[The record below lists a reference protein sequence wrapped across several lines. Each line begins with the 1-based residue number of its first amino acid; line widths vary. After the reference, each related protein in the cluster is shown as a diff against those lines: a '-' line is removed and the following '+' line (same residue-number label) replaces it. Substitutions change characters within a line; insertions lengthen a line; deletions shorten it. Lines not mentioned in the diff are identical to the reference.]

1 MADIFSD
8 IVKGVGA
15 TLKQTI
21 TPDTLRD
28 YQHASRL
35 FVGGPGAGPDQ
46 YRLAPKSG
54 FLFHVFFDVNT
65 QARKVDT
72 TNPNALK
79 EIGLMVK
86 SVDLPKFSFDI
97 KTYNAYNRPNIVQTK
112 IKYDPV
118 SVVFHDDSN
127 NLIRNFWRD
136 YFSYYYRDTDY
147 NLNQYKIPYKYEQT
161 RFTEFGYTPRN
172 VASNQPY
179 LDSIRIY
186 SLYRKKFSEYILV
199 NPIIKSFRHG
209 NHSYESADTMS
220 HDMSIEYESVIYNA
234 GSTRE
239 TIKGFADL
247 HYDRT
252 PSPITPAGGGPKTLF
267 GEGGIVDTAK
277 GVLDDLQEGNYGRA
291 LFNTARGIRNAKN
304 MNLKA
309 AALAEVNSAFTK
321 AIQDSV
327 TTTSIRV
334 PDFIT
339 SGTVQNVELKGLS
352 ASSSIIA
359 LAAGGVLLS
368 QSRTPKPIN
377 GARIR
382 EINQATTVGA
392 GKPLTNYVKTFPP
405 LPNSTPTTSVPGS
418 LLTINDQ
425 NTQTPASNQQTLNI
439 PTQRLAIDNKISSV
453 TQNITR
459 LSDEINTA
467 NTQVLN
473 ATAAYNAVNSKIV
486 AAQSLPSTNPNR
498 QILLNQYQQELNLM
512 SQIITDAT
520 ELKNQRTSE
529 LNTLSQQ
536 LNALKA
542 ERNLLLL

>member
-8 IVKGVGA
+8 IVKGVGS
-15 TLKQTI
+15 TLKQSI

-54 FLFHVFFDVNT
+54 FLFHVFFDINR
-65 QARKVDT
+65 QARKDDAA
-72 TNPNALK
+72 NPNALR

-86 SVDLPKFSFDI
+86 SVDLPKFSVET

-112 IKYDPV
+112 IKYDSV
-118 SVVFHDDSN
+118 SINFHDDSN

-147 NLNQYKIPYKYEQT
+147 NLNQYKIPHKYEQT

-172 VASNQPY
+172 VASTQPY
-179 LDSIRIY
+179 LTSIRIY

-199 NPIIKSFRHG
+199 NPIIRSFRHG
-209 NHSYESADTMS
+209 NHSYESFDTMS
-220 HDMSIEYESVIYNA
+220 HDMVIEYESVIYNS
-234 GSTRE
+234 GSTKE
-239 TIKGFADL
+239 TIQGFADL

-277 GVLDDLQEGNYGRA
+277 GVFEDLQEGNYGRA
-291 LFNTARGIRNAKN
+291 LFNAARGIRNAKN

-321 AIQDSV
+321 AVQESI

-339 SGTVQNVELKGLS
+339 SGTVENVNLKGLS
-352 ASSSIIA
+352 ATSSIVA

-377 GARIR
+377 GTRIA

-392 GKPLTNYVKTFPP
+392 GKPLTNYVKTFPRLSSAAP
-405 LPNSTPTTSVPGS
+405 AATVPDTV
-418 LLTINDQ
+418 LTVNDQ
-425 NTQTPASNQQTLNI
+425 NTQLPTSNQQTLNI
-439 PTQRLAIDNKISSV
+439 PTQRLAIDNKIFSV

-459 LSDEINTA
+459 TSDEMNTA

-473 ATAAYNAVNSKIV
+473 ATASYNAVNSKYV
-486 AAQSLPSTNPNR
+486 AAQALPNNNPNK
-498 QILLNQYQQELNLM
+498 QTLLDQYQQELKLS
-512 SQIITDAT
+512 SQIITEAT
-520 ELKNQRTSE
+520 ELKNQKTTELTS
-529 LNTLSQQ
+529 LTQQ
-536 LNALKA
+536 LNALRA